1 MSGTSGL
8 VSVIIPAFNAE
19 RHIAQ
24 TLESVLVQSYRRL
37 EVIVVDDGSEDRTSD
52 IARNYAR
59 KDSRLKLL
67 CQSNRGVAAAR
78 NRAIAESNGEFI
90 APIDADDLWCPSKV
104 QRQVETLSKSPS
116 IAGLVYV
123 WSQKIDESNAVVGQC
138 SGRHIEGSVYLPLLI
153 GNFIGNSSAP
163 LIRRECFEAVGGYDE
178 VFWRCNAQGC
188 EDWDLYLRIAERYR
202 FSVIPDCLVRYRQ
215 TAGGMS
221 ADTEKMKAS
230 HRLLLNSVR
239 KRHPSISSFV
249 YRWSTSAYMLYVAN
263 TCTRGAEPG
272 KGLACLLKAACLDPP
287 MLLNMHLHRLFFRN
301 AARILG
307 ISAGR
312 KREARFRGGE
322 TASRDQPEDA
332 FGAPWTRIRDR
343 KQVRLVKLQRALG
356 LEVTAT
362 PDSRRL

>member
-24 TLESVLVQSYRRL
+24 TLESVLAQSYRRL

-52 IARNYAR
+52 IARDFVR
-59 KDSRLKLL
+59 KDSRLKVLY
-67 CQSNRGVAAAR
+67 QPNRGVAAAR

-90 APIDADDLWCPSKV
+90 APIDADDQWCPSKV
-104 QRQVETLSKSPS
+104 QRQVETLSNSPS
-116 IAGLVYV
+116 IVGLVYV
-123 WSQKIDESNAVVGQC
+123 WSQRIDESNAVVGQC

-178 VFWRCNAQGC
+178 AFWRCNAQGC
-188 EDWDLYLRIAERYR
+188 EDWDIYLRIAERYR

-230 HRLLLNSVR
+230 HRLLLDSVR

-249 YRWSTSAYMLYVAN
+249 YRWSTSAYMLYVAT
-263 TCTRGAEPG
+263 TCTRGADAG
-272 KGLACLLKAACLDPP
+272 KGLACLLKAVFLDPP
-287 MLLNMHLHRLFFRN
+287 MVLNMHLHRLFFRN
-301 AARILG
+301 VARILG

-312 KREARFRGGE
+312 KTEARFRGAE
-322 TASRDQPEDA
+322 TASRDQAEDA

-343 KQVRLVKLQRALG
+343 KQVRLVKLQRVLG